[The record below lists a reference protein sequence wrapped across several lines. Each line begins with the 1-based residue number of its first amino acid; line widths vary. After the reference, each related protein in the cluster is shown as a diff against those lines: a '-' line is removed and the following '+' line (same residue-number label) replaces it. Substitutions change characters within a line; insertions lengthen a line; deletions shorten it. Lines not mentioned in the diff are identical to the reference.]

1 MTPPQFFGGDD
12 VVRYLKAL
20 AEFSR
25 GHPGW
30 GLQVERSFDRLT
42 EAVIQTEERHALTLR
57 DLARDI
63 ESLNDDRERRDY

>member
-25 GHPGW
+25 SHW

-42 EAVIQTEERHALTLR
+42 EAVVQSEERHALTVR
-57 DLARDI
+57 DLARDV
-63 ESLNDDRERRDY
+63 ESLTDDLERRGY